1 MESPTQE
8 PPELRSSRV
17 SIVIVSQHQIQLLR
31 PSLAAVA
38 ARSEPELSEVIV
50 VDCGSQDGSARIDD
64 EFEGITVMRLPRNF
78 GWTRAVNIATRTAK
92 SEYLLLVPNGC
103 QIESDTVQR
112 MLNAIEGDSGV
123 GAVCPAGEFYALPKA
138 GESELRR
145 VEASAA
151 QYPFDQLVLLP
162 KVALVSMN
170 FLPNTYGQYF
180 GDLELFHKLS
190 EAGKRILVLGDLQL
204 RRERAPQE
212 MMDDETSEADRMTGL
227 GAYYSKNF
235 GFMAGL
241 SFWLGRTLRALFSFR
256 LGLAGKLLAGSKV
269 DGL

>member
-1 MESPTQE
+1 M
-8 PPELRSSRV
+8 
-17 SIVIVSQHQIQLLR
+17 
-31 PSLAAVA
+31 A
-38 ARSEPELSEVIV
+38 
-50 VDCGSQDGSARIDD
+50 DQDGSARIDD

-92 SEYLLLVPNGC
+92 SEFLLVVPNGC
-103 QIESDTVQR
+103 QIEADTVQR
-112 MLNAIEGDSGV
+112 MLSAIEADPAI

-138 GESELRR
+138 GATELSR
-145 VEASAA
+145 VDVAAA

-170 FLPNTYGQYF
+170 FLPDSYGQYF

-190 EAGKRILVLGDLQL
+190 VAGKRILVLGDMQL
-204 RRERAPQE
+204 RRERAAQE
-212 MMDDETSEADRMTGL
+212 MIDDEAAEADRITGL
-227 GAYYSKNF
+227 GAYYSKNY

-241 SFWLGRTLRALFSFR
+241 GFWLGQTLRAAFTFR
-256 LGLAGKLLAGSKV
+256 LGLAGKLLTGSKV

>member
-8 PPELRSSRV
+8 TPELRSSRV

-31 PSLAAVA
+31 PSLAAIA
-38 ARSEPELSEVIV
+38 ARSEPEVSEVIV
-50 VDCGSQDGSARIDD
+50 VECGSQDGSARIDD

-112 MLNAIEGDSGV
+112 MLNAIEADSGV

-138 GESELRR
+138 GE
-145 VEASAA
+145 
-151 QYPFDQLVLLP
+151 
-162 KVALVSMN
+162 
-170 FLPNTYGQYF
+170 
-180 GDLELFHKLS
+180 
-190 EAGKRILVLGDLQL
+190 GDLQL